1 MIITYEF
8 PSGIHFYVN
17 PYGYPNK
24 NPDANIYI
32 LDYIADPML
41 QNHNSERTETL
52 QYRFG
57 NKPQKTSENYLS

>member
-1 MIITYEF
+1 MIITCEI
-8 PSGIHFYVN
+8 PSGIHFLRLF
-17 PYGYPNK
+17 GE

-32 LDYIADPML
+32 LDYIAEPML

-52 QYRFG
+52 QYRVG